1 MSLTIINHKNH
12 KIDNDLSLKLENAFN
27 LIRKEENLGDC
38 SVNLK
43 IVDNEEMEDLNKKY
57 RNKDASTNVLSFTN
71 KDISKM
77 FTNEL
82 GDIAISYEY
91 VIEESAALNKEC
103 DDHIIHMLIH
113 GIYHI
118 LGFDHEND
126 NMAKTMEDKEIA
138 LLSKLKITNPYI

>member
-71 KDISKM
+71 KDISKKI
-77 FTNEL
+77 TKEL

-91 VIEESAALNKEC
+91 VIEESAALNKEY
-103 DDHIIHMLIH
+103 DLSLIH
-113 GIYHI
+113 I
-118 LGFDHEND
+118 
-126 NMAKTMEDKEIA
+126 
-138 LLSKLKITNPYI
+138 

>member
-71 KDISKM
+71 KDTAPGYSGEK
-77 FTNEL
+77 FSL
-82 GDIAISYEY
+82 
-91 VIEESAALNKEC
+91 
-103 DDHIIHMLIH
+103 
-113 GIYHI
+113 
-118 LGFDHEND
+118 
-126 NMAKTMEDKEIA
+126 
-138 LLSKLKITNPYI
+138 